1 MKFEEIVQSLVCRP
15 SSVAVVGASP
25 NPDRPVSGVMA
36 YLAEKGFLLF
46 PVNPAYEKG
55 EISGAACLGSLLD
68 LQRQVDIVAFFV
80 APKNQAPAL
89 ADLKKLGYRPVVW
102 MQPGAE
108 NPEAEK
114 NLEKE
119 GFTVVSGACLM
130 KTHRTA
136 CPPSGKPGPASSHLT
151 V

>member
-1 MKFEEIVQSLVCRP
+1 MEFEEIVQSLVCNP

-25 NPDRPVSGVMA
+25 NPDRPVSAVMA

-55 EISGAACLGSLLD
+55 EISGVPCLGSLLD
-68 LQRQVDIVAFFV
+68 LQRQVDILALFI
-80 APKNQAPAL
+80 APKNQASAL
-89 ADLKKLGYRPVVW
+89 ADLGRLGYRPVVW
-102 MQPGAE
+102 LQPGAE
-108 NPEAEK
+108 NPEAQK
-114 NLEKE
+114 DLEKD

-136 CPPSGKPGPASSHLT
+136 CPIAR
-151 V
+151 